1 MSAFEELLARKL
13 DDPAIR
19 AAFEDSHTRHELIQ
33 CLVELRKRA
42 GVTQKELADAMGVKQ
57 PAVSGFET
65 EDSDPRLSTLQRY
78 ARALGHAIV
87 VDVRPAAHASWVQQA
102 RAPERMMKPAQSCY
116 GNSESLLIASKITR
130 STRTD
135 FALAS

>member
-13 DDPAIR
+13 EDPAIR
-19 AAFEDSHTRHELIQ
+19 AAFEDSQTRHELIQ
-33 CLVELRKRA
+33 CLVDIRKRA
-42 GVTQKELADAMGVKQ
+42 GVTQKQLADAMGVKQ
-57 PAVSGFET
+57 PTVSGFET

-78 ARALGHAIV
+78 ARALGHAVV
-87 VDVRPAAHASWVQQA
+87 VDVRPAAHAAWVQQA
-102 RAPERMMKPAQSCY
+102 RAPERMMKPAGSLY
-116 GNSESLLIASKITR
+116 GTPESIHTATRIAT

>member
-33 CLVELRKRA
+33 SLVELRKRA

-102 RAPERMMKPAQSCY
+102 RAPERMMKPAQNCY